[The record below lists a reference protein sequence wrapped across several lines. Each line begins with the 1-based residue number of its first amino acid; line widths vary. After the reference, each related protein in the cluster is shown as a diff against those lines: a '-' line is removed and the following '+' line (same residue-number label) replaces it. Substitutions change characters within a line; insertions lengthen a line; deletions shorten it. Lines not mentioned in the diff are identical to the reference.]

1 MYDTIVSVIES
12 GHYELADMLNKIDTL
27 WVQGDLD
34 NEQREYLMT
43 RARENADPVN
53 SYVDTPTQLAS
64 IFSRLHDLELAVT
77 AINKSIESL
86 AQSVEELGKPAE
98 IEKPSETV
106 DTSYPE
112 WRQPT
117 CAVDC
122 YNTGDTCTY
131 NGKKYKCLI
140 DGCVWSPDVYP
151 AGWSE
156 VKDEGSTEPTDPE
169 EPDTPEPEEW
179 PEFVQPTGAHDA
191 YKTGDKVTY
200 NGKHYV
206 DKVTYNGKHYVSLID
221 SNTWSPDAYPQGWQE
236 QTEEPEPEQEV

>member
-12 GHYELADMLNKIDTL
+12 GHYELADMLAKIDTL

-34 NEQREYLMT
+34 DEQREYLVT

-64 IFSRLHDLELAVT
+64 IFSRLHDLELAMA
-77 AINKSIESL
+77 AINATIENL
-86 AQSVEELGKPAE
+86 AKSVEELGKPAE

-112 WRQPT
+112 YRQPT

-131 NGKKYKCLI
+131 NGKKYECLI
-140 DGCVWSPDVYP
+140 DGCVWNPDVYP
-151 AGWSE
+151 AGWKE
-156 VKDEGSTEPTDPE
+156 VKDEDDPIE
-169 EPDTPEPEEW
+169 EEW
-179 PEFVQPTGAHDA
+179 PEWTQPTGAHDA
-191 YKTGDKVTY
+191 YKKGDKVSLD
-200 NGKHYV
+200 GKHYI
-206 DKVTYNGKHYVSLID
+206 SLID
-221 SNTWSPDAYPQGWQE
+221 NNTWSPADYPQGWEE
-236 QTEEPEPEQEV
+236 QTEEPEPEQEVTENG

>member
-169 EPDTPEPEEW
+169 EPDTDEW
-179 PEFVQPTGAHDA
+179 PDFVQPTGAHQMNGRTS
-191 YKTGDKVTY
+191 YNPRELTTLTKRVTR
-200 NGKHYV
+200 
-206 DKVTYNGKHYVSLID
+206 
-221 SNTWSPDAYPQGWQE
+221 SPSMAS
-236 QTEEPEPEQEV
+236 TTFL

>member
-27 WVQGDLD
+27 WVQGDFD
-34 NEQREYLMT
+34 DEQREYLMT

-64 IFSRLHDLELAVT
+64 IFSRLHDLELAMA
-77 AINKSIESL
+77 AINATIENL

-122 YNTGDTCTY
+122 YNTGD
-131 NGKKYKCLI
+131 
-140 DGCVWSPDVYP
+140 
-151 AGWSE
+151 
-156 VKDEGSTEPTDPE
+156 
-169 EPDTPEPEEW
+169 
-179 PEFVQPTGAHDA
+179 
-191 YKTGDKVTY
+191 KVTY
-200 NGKHYV
+200 NGQ
-206 DKVTYNGKHYVSLID
+206 HYVSKID
-221 SNTWSPDAYPQGWQE
+221 GNVWSPEAYPQGW
-236 QTEEPEPEQEV
+236 EVPQ

>member
-12 GHYELADMLNKIDTL
+12 GHYELADMLAKIDTL

-34 NEQREYLMT
+34 SEQREYLVS

-53 SYVDTPTQLAS
+53 SYVDTPTQLAA
-64 IFSRLHDLELAVT
+64 IFSRLHGLELAMA
-77 AINKSIESL
+77 AINATIENL

-98 IEKPSETV
+98 IETPSETV

-140 DGCVWSPDVYP
+140 DGCVWNPDVYP
-151 AGWSE
+151 RGWQLVE
-156 VKDEGSTEPTDPE
+156 DEEPEEPDPSTDPE
-169 EPDTPEPEEW
+169 EPDTDEDEW
-179 PEFVQPTGAHDA
+179 PAFVQPTGAHDA
-191 YKTGDKVTY
+191 YKKGNKVTF
-200 NGKHYV
+200 NGKHYI
-206 DKVTYNGKHYVSLID
+206 SLID
-221 SNTWSPDAYPQGWQE
+221 NNTWSPTDYPAGWQE
-236 QTEEPEPEQEV
+236 QTEQTEPEQEV